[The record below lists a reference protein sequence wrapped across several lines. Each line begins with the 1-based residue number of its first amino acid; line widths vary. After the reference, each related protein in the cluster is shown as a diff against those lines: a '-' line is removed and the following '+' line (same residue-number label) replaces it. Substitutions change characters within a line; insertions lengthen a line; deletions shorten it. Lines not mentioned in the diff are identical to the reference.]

1 VTGIQASAV
10 FPVQR
15 SYNQRSYKM
24 QNVVKTA
31 LVLLLIILSCALV
44 GEDVSAA
51 VLPAKVRPLP
61 AQVPTI
67 PAPRVHYDVDG
78 IIRVLER
85 RIGSHRLPEEAKE
98 KLERMPAKD
107 LRLVALLCERLE
119 TANTGAGTDL
129 ALLLA
134 AVLIVLS

>member
-1 VTGIQASAV
+1 
-10 FPVQR
+10 
-15 SYNQRSYKM
+15 M
-24 QNVVKTA
+24 QKVVKTV

-44 GEDVSAA
+44 IEGVSAA
-51 VLPAKVRPLP
+51 ALPAKVRSLP
-61 AQVPTI
+61 AHVPNSILTTQ
-67 PAPRVHYDVDG
+67 VHYDVDG
-78 IIRVLER
+78 IIRVLEQ

-98 KLERMPAKD
+98 KLERMPEKD

-119 TANTGAGTDL
+119 TANNRAGTDI